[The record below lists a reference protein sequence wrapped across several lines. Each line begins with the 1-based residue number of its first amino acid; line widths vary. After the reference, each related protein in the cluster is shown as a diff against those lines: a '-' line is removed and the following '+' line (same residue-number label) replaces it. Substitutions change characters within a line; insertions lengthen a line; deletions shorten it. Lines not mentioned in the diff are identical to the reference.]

1 MRVACLRRPQSQFL
15 LEVVHAC
22 LQTPGRSA
30 SLTFSLRGGHTGN
43 LTTTQHGTRELE
55 LDSSQ
60 MQLAAQ
66 VVIGRMDLAD
76 LGVPNLQQV
85 GSTHL
90 QVLLV

>member
-1 MRVACLRRPQSQFL
+1 MRVGSLRCCQSHFCGM
-15 LEVVHAC
+15 VHAC
-22 LQTPGRSA
+22 LQTSGRSA
-30 SLTFSLRGGHTGN
+30 SLTFSLRGGRTGN

-85 GSTHL
+85 GSAAYISMYS
-90 QVLLV
+90 

>member
-1 MRVACLRRPQSQFL
+1 MLPVPVL
-15 LEVVHAC
+15 LEVGHAC

-30 SLTFSLRGGHTGN
+30 SLTFSLRGGRTGN

-85 GSTHL
+85 GSALTCMYLH
-90 QVLLV
+90 VLLVCI